1 MTDEEKTDAVIAA
14 IQKALRDRRVSV
26 VADVTGLSIKTIR
39 NVQFQGE
46 NKPNK
51 STIAILADYLKIE
64 V

>member
-1 MTDEEKTDAVIAA
+1 MTDEQKTDAVIAA

-26 VADVTGLSIKTIR
+26 VSKVTGLSIKTIR
-39 NVQFQGE
+39 NVQFDGE

-51 STIAILADYLKIE
+51 STLSVLADYLKIE